1 MAVLVCTDLYTTH
14 FGSLNVCTLTHSLS
28 LSCAVALTLPA
39 AYKVSGDKCVLWW
52 LLLLT
57 CPSPM
62 SVSLKDVDLF
72 LAFDSDV
79 CMHGLL
85 TQSTGL
91 IITGDVYI
99 HRLL

>member
-1 MAVLVCTDLYTTH
+1 MYT
-14 FGSLNVCTLTHSLS
+14 NTLSRS
-28 LSCAVALTLPA
+28 VCAVALTLPA

-57 CPSPM
+57 CPSPV

-91 IITGDVYI
+91 IITGDMYI
-99 HRLL
+99 YIDYYKCLFNCKFLLCMW